1 MSSDRNLSVIAF
13 RNPARP
19 RVLLADDH
27 TLLLEGIRLML
38 QPEFELVGSA
48 EDGRAL
54 LAAARKL
61 KPDVILLDIS
71 MPLLNGIDAAVQLR
85 KTCPFAKLIFVTMHA
100 DADYVREAFRSG
112 ASGYL
117 LKRAAASEL
126 LTAIR
131 EVLKGNQY
139 VSPLVTRSTFDSF
152 LTSPWPVAKAQHTLT
167 PRQREVLQLVA
178 EGRSRKEIAG
188 ILQIS
193 VKTVEFHK
201 SRLVRALQLKTPADF
216 TRYAIKHGFITA
228 ER

>member
-1 MSSDRNLSVIAF
+1 VAF
-13 RNPARP
+13 QNTPVRP
-19 RVLLADDH
+19 RILLADDH
-27 TLLLEGIRLML
+27 TLMLEGIRLML
-38 QPEFELVGSA
+38 EPEFHLVGSV

-61 KPDVILLDIS
+61 VPDVILLDIS

-85 KTCPFAKLIFVTMHA
+85 KILPSARMIFVTMHA
-100 DADYVREAFRSG
+100 DTDYVTEAFRSG

-131 EVLKGNQY
+131 EVLKGNYY
-139 VSPLVTRSTFDSF
+139 VSPLVTRNTLGS
-152 LTSPWPVAKAQHTLT
+152 LIASPLLARGKLSHTLT

-178 EGRSRKEIAG
+178 EGHSRKEVAE
-188 ILQIS
+188 ILHIS

-201 SRLVRALQLKTPADF
+201 ATLTRELHLRTAADF
-216 TRYAIKHGFITA
+216 TRYAIEHGMIVP
-228 ER
+228 ERTV